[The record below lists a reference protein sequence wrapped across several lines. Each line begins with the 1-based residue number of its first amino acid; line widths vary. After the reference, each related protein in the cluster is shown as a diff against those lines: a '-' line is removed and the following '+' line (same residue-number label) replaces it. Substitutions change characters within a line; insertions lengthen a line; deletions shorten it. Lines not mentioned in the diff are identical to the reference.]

1 MQRLIGML
9 LAVIVCCGGAV
20 SFAQQTPVRA
30 WAALFAR
37 QDPAGSRA
45 EIDAVLKACGDDPEK
60 LKVLIDADSAYRAFP
75 AGWIEGRG
83 TVGTGEEQTEME
95 FFVRVPRGYD
105 PKRSY
110 PLLLAAHARGGNG
123 RRIGAAMLQLLD
135 GEAEDYVIVAPNL
148 PGHGRFSARAYQLEA
163 FLDALAW
170 ARVNLNIDDDR
181 IYVSGYSL
189 GGHVAW
195 HLGTMYPR
203 LLAGAVPMAGV
214 PWFQGVQVTHTMYL
228 ENLANLS
235 VWAIWGEKD
244 TAKPPALG
252 TADLCRA
259 AAERLREL
267 KNEHF
272 RGTEVPGVAHEGAW
286 ADGEQFRAFL
296 RSHRRRAV
304 PTEFAH
310 FFHLDHHARG
320 YYLQALR
327 LAHRQIDFSKRI
339 SVVIPSSGKRP
350 TRAETRLAIRKH
362 VAKYMFQMWGR
373 LDRRSNSLR
382 ARARGIRSI
391 RLYVTEGMFDL
402 SRPVTIRFWSR
413 KWRGRIAASA
423 RCMLNHYA
431 AERDRTALVYNELD
445 LDISG
450 KVTVRFE

>member
-1 MQRLIGML
+1 ML
-9 LAVIVCCGGAV
+9 LAVIICWSPAAAFGQA
-20 SFAQQTPVRA
+20 AAAHA

-37 QDPAGSRA
+37 ENPAASRA
-45 EIDAVLKACGDDPEK
+45 EIDAVLRACGDDPEK
-60 LKVLIDADSAYRAFP
+60 LKALIDADSAYRAFRP
-75 AGWIEGRG
+75 GWIEGQG
-83 TVGTGEEQTEME
+83 AVGTGEEQTEMK

-105 PKRSY
+105 PRRSY
-110 PLLLAAHARGGNG
+110 PLLLAAHGRGGNG
-123 RRIGAAMLQLLD
+123 KRIGAAMLQLLD

-148 PGHGRFSARAYQLEA
+148 PGDGRFSARAYQLEA

-195 HLGTMYPR
+195 HLATMYPR

-214 PWFQGVQVTHTMYL
+214 PWFEGVQVTHTMYL
-228 ENLANLS
+228 ENLANMS

-244 TAKPPALG
+244 AAEPPALG
-252 TADLCRA
+252 TVDLCRA
-259 AAERLREL
+259 AAERLDQL
-267 KNEHF
+267 KNENF
-272 RGTEVPGVAHEGAW
+272 KGTELPGVGHKDAW
-286 ADGEQFRAFL
+286 ADGEQFRAYL
-296 RSHRRRAV
+296 RAHRRQPV
-304 PTEFAH
+304 PNEFAH

-320 YYLQALR
+320 YYLEAVR
-327 LAHRQIDFSKRI
+327 LAHRPIDFSKRI
-339 SVVIPSSGKRP
+339 SVVIPSNGKRP
-350 TRAETRLAIRKH
+350 TPAQTRLAIRKH

-382 ARARGIRSI
+382 VRARAIRTV

-413 KWRGRIAASA
+413 KWRGRIAASP

-450 KVTVRFE
+450 KVTIRFE